1 MTVGGR
7 QFGWGIHL
15 AGVEVVKYTVGSHLR
30 KNGRKDANVD
40 TTVVSYSRKFRWC
53 KFFV

>member
-1 MTVGGR
+1 MGGR

-30 KNGRKDANVD
+30 NREGNTFIHYKISVGILIHDL
-40 TTVVSYSRKFRWC
+40 F
-53 KFFV
+53 